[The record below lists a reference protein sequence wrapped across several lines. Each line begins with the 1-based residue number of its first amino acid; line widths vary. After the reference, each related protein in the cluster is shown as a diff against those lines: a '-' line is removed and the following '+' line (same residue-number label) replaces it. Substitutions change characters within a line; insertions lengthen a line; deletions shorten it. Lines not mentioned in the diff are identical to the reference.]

1 MRHHKGN
8 RKLGMKTSH
17 RKAFMRNM
25 ARNIIKFE
33 KIQTTSRRAKEARR
47 VVERLITLTK
57 TDTVFSRRR
66 AYDVLADRDLVMKL
80 FKEIAPLFNAKQ
92 SGFTRI
98 IPLGFRRG
106 DGAQMV
112 ILELTERKIIE
123 KLPKKKKKEKI
134 KEKEEIEAKGSAF
147 AKASADRQE
156 PGEEKEAA
164 KEGKK
169 QVKREEPKIKTI
181 SKSKPSLEEEKSREK
196 AKSED
201 KKAASHPNFMKNLR
215 GLFRKRGDR

>member
-1 MRHHKGN
+1 MRHHKGIK
-8 RKLGMKTSH
+8 RLGMMTGH
-17 RKAFMRNM
+17 RKAMLRNM
-25 ARNIIKFE
+25 ARNLIKHE
-33 KIQTTSRRAKEARR
+33 RIETTSRRAKEARR

-57 TDTVFSRRR
+57 TDSVVSRRR

-80 FKEIAPLFNAKQ
+80 FKELAPLFSARQ

-123 KLPKKKKKEKI
+123 KLPKKKKAKARAEEAKAEEIAEGKISEEKF
-134 KEKEEIEAKGSAF
+134 KEEKKEAK
-147 AKASADRQE
+147 K
-156 PGEEKEAA
+156 EETRTRAL
-164 KEGKK
+164 
-169 QVKREEPKIKTI
+169 P
-181 SKSKPSLEEEKSREK
+181 KSKPTFAEEKRTEK
-196 AKSED
+196 AKSEE
-201 KKAASHPNFMKNLR
+201 KKIAGKPNFMKNLR

>member
-8 RKLGMKTSH
+8 RKLGMQTAH

-25 ARNIIKFE
+25 ARNLITFE
-33 KIQTTSRRAKEARR
+33 RIETTTRRAKEARR
-47 VVERLITLTK
+47 VVERLITLSK
-57 TDTVFSRRR
+57 TDTVFSRRQ

-80 FKEIAPLFNAKQ
+80 FKDIAPLFKTRN

-106 DGAQMV
+106 DGAPMA

-123 KLPKKKKKEKI
+123 KLPKKKKEKAKVEESKGEKAAEEKVAETKHKEAI
-134 KEKEEIEAKGSAF
+134 KE
-147 AKASADRQE
+147 DQ
-156 PGEEKEAA
+156 
-164 KEGKK
+164 
-169 QVKREEPKIKTI
+169 KTRAVP
-181 SKSKPSLEEEKSREK
+181 KSKPTLAEEKRTEK

-201 KKAASHPNFMKNLR
+201 KKAASHPNFMKNIR

>member
-1 MRHHKGN
+1 M
-8 RKLGMKTSH
+8 MTSH
-17 RKAFMRNM
+17 RKAFLRNM

-33 KIQTTSRRAKEARR
+33 RIETTSRRAKEARR
-47 VVERLITLTK
+47 LVERLITLSK
-57 TDTVFSRRR
+57 TDSVFSRRR
-66 AYDVLADRDLVMKL
+66 AYDVLSDRDLVMKL
-80 FKEIAPLFNAKQ
+80 FKDIAPLFASRN

-98 IPLGFRRG
+98 IPIGFRRG

-123 KLPKKKKKEKI
+123 KLPKKKKAKAKAGEAPEVKG
-134 KEKEEIEAKGSAF
+134 KGKAEGAATEAAPKEEK
-147 AKASADRQE
+147 
-156 PGEEKEAA
+156 KEV
-164 KEGKK
+164 KK
-169 QVKREEPKIKTI
+169 EEPKIKAI
-181 SKSKPSLEEEKSREK
+181 PKSKPTLEEEKHREK